1 LQVPQA
7 ARVAGKTQLRRVCAA
22 EEIFSVLAQPAEV
35 VVRPVHVLEHE
46 RTRDHM
52 VERRR
57 LARELALTSRDVSRI
72 LEELAKRLGLERVGR
87 ESLEAE
93 RPPPLLEVR

>member
-1 LQVPQA
+1 
-7 ARVAGKTQLRRVCAA
+7 
-22 EEIFSVLAQPAEV
+22 
-35 VVRPVHVLEHE
+35 
-46 RTRDHM
+46 M